1 MPAIAHS
8 VPFDVASEACDESKD
23 QFVTD
28 SNFQIFQNSVQ
39 VERDRLKAA
48 FEKEV
53 SYLFDSPKLRK
64 KFPVDLSIPANAA
77 PD

>member
-8 VPFDVASEACDESKD
+8 IPFEVAAERCDESKD

-28 SNFQIFQNSVQ
+28 SNHQIFQNSVQ
-39 VERDRLKAA
+39 VERDRLKSA

-64 KFPVDLSIPANAA
+64 KFPVDLSLPAGTVV
-77 PD
+77 D